1 MNNFWIANLRI
12 LKLAPKSGDKEVMK
26 MYDEVKDLPTSFT
39 CLDVPRKAMKS
50 GAFIARLEYPTGLF

>member
-26 MYDEVKDLPTSFT
+26 MYDEVKDLPT
-39 CLDVPRKAMKS
+39 
-50 GAFIARLEYPTGLF
+50 